1 MTVVPDDNLMTLIC
15 DVCGET
21 TTGSACVLPDA
32 EVVWT
37 LVSDHGWSGS
47 PFATGP
53 HRCPRCSTLP
63 PGTTPGDGPGGP
75 GAGGPATGGPATGG
89 PHGGGQS
96 HEVTVLTDDGE
107 LGADAGE
114 ALRAALRG
122 AVSLSGTVVVDLVR
136 VQVIDS
142 VGLGLLVRAH
152 REVRDRGERLCLA
165 APSRFIR
172 TVLHTMK
179 LDGVFPIFVSLDEAL
194 TQLRAQDPAAGDAV
208 LVDVTPV
215 EATRSRSAP
224 PRNAPANRRPAT
236 RITV

>member
-21 TTGSACVLPDA
+21 TTGTACVLPDA

-53 HRCPRCSTLP
+53 HRCPRCSALP
-63 PGTTPGDGPGGP
+63 PGTTPGGGPGTGGP
-75 GAGGPATGGPATGG
+75 GAGGAGAGGAGA
-89 PHGGGQS
+89 GGQS
-96 HEVTVLTDDGE
+96 HEVTVLTSDGD
-107 LGADAGE
+107 LGAEAGE

-122 AVSLSGTVVVDLVR
+122 AVSLAGTVVVDLVR

-179 LDGVFPIFVSLDEAL
+179 LDGVFPIFASLDEAL

-208 LVDVTPV
+208 QVDVTPA
-215 EATRSRSAP
+215 EAGRPRTAA
-224 PRNAPANRRPAT
+224 PRNKSAGRRPVT

>member
-15 DVCGET
+15 DMCGDT
-21 TTGSACVLPDA
+21 TTGMAAVLPDA

-63 PGTTPGDGPGGP
+63 PGGGP
-75 GAGGPATGGPATGG
+75 ESGAGN
-89 PHGGGQS
+89 GQ
-96 HEVTVLTDDGE
+96 EVAVLT
-107 LGADAGE
+107 GAAALSAE
-114 ALRAALRG
+114 AAEELRAALRA
-122 AVSLSGTVVVDLVR
+122 AVGLAGTVVVDLAR

-152 REVRDRGERLCLA
+152 REVRERGQRLCLA

-179 LDGVFPIFVSLDEAL
+179 LDGVFPIFASLDEAL
-194 TQLRAQDPAAGDAV
+194 TQLRAQDPAVGEV
-208 LVDVTPV
+208 VRVDVTPA
-215 EATRSRSAP
+215 EAVRARSAG
-224 PRNAPANRRPAT
+224 PRKAPARRPVT

>member
-21 TTGSACVLPDA
+21 TTGTACVLPDA

-63 PGTTPGDGPGGP
+63 PGTTPGGGDRTGGP
-75 GAGGPATGGPATGG
+75 GAGLPAGQGDEVAVLASGG
-89 PHGGGQS
+89 
-96 HEVTVLTDDGE
+96 D

-114 ALRAALRG
+114 ALRAALRD
-122 AVSLSGTVVVDLVR
+122 AVALAGTVVVDLVH

-152 REVRDRGERLCLA
+152 REVRERGERLCLA

-179 LDGVFPIFVSLDEAL
+179 LDGVFPIFASRDEAL
-194 TQLRAQDPAAGDAV
+194 AQLRAEAPTAGDVV
-208 LVDVTPV
+208 LVDVTPA
-215 EATRSRSAP
+215 EASRPRSLAPRQASA
-224 PRNAPANRRPAT
+224 ARRPVT
-236 RITV
+236 RVTV

>member
-21 TTGSACVLPDA
+21 TTGTACVLPDA

-63 PGTTPGDGPGGP
+63 AGSTPPDDDRPVGGV
-75 GAGGPATGGPATGG
+75 GVEQVA
-89 PHGGGQS
+89 
-96 HEVTVLTDDGE
+96 EVTVTDV
-107 LGADAGE
+107 APDAGD
-114 ALRAALRG
+114 ALRVALRTALDVG
-122 AVSLSGTVVVDLVR
+122 GTVVVDLTR

-142 VGLGLLVRAH
+142 AGLGLLVRAH
-152 REVRDRGERLCLA
+152 RDVRDRGGRLCLA

-179 LDGVFPIFVSLDEAL
+179 LAGVFPIFDSHDEAL
-194 TQLRAQDPAAGDAV
+194 AQLGVSRDGAA
-208 LVDVTPV
+208 LVDVTPA
-215 EATRSRSAP
+215 EAGRPRTVAPRSAP
-224 PRNAPANRRPAT
+224 AARQPAARV
-236 RITV
+236 TV

>member
-21 TTGSACVLPDA
+21 TTGTACVLPDA

-53 HRCPRCSTLP
+53 HRCPRCSALP
-63 PGTTPGDGPGGP
+63 PGKTPRGGDRSGGP
-75 GAGGPATGGPATGG
+75 GNAVGGDRIGDVMVVATSGDIDAETG
-89 PHGGGQS
+89 
-96 HEVTVLTDDGE
+96 D
-107 LGADAGE
+107 
-114 ALRAALRG
+114 ALRTALRG
-122 AVSLSGTVVVDLVR
+122 AVEMGGTVVVDLTR
-136 VQVIDS
+136 VQVIDP

-152 REVRDRGERLCLA
+152 REVRDRGGRLCLA

-179 LDGVFPIFVSLDEAL
+179 LDGVFPVYDSLDAAL
-194 TQLRAQDPAAGDAV
+194 AELRTAVRPDAATTDAG
-208 LVDVTPV
+208 
-215 EATRSRSAP
+215 
-224 PRNAPANRRPAT
+224 APASLPKRRRPASSV
-236 RITV
+236 TV

>member
-1 MTVVPDDNLMTLIC
+1 MTVVPDENLMTLIC

-21 TTGSACVLPDA
+21 TTGTACVLPDA

-53 HRCPRCSTLP
+53 HRCPRCSALP
-63 PGTTPGDGPGGP
+63 QGASPGDGDRDRGPEGAANVGGV
-75 GAGGPATGGPATGG
+75 GG
-89 PHGGGQS
+89 
-96 HEVTVLTDDGE
+96 VTVVTADGG
-107 LGADAGE
+107 LDPDAGD

-122 AVSLSGTVVVDLVR
+122 ALDVGGTVVVDLAR

-152 REVRDRGERLCLA
+152 RDVRERGGRLCLA

-179 LDGVFPIFVSLDEAL
+179 LDGVFPIFDGLDDAL
-194 TQLRAQDPAAGDAV
+194 TKLRAAAVQDAPAVGAA
-208 LVDVTPV
+208 LVDVTPADAPRPAA
-215 EATRSRSAP
+215 ATP
-224 PRNAPANRRPAT
+224 PMHRPRRRPANR
-236 RITV
+236 ITV

>member
-53 HRCPRCSTLP
+53 HRCPRCSALP
-63 PGTTPGDGPGGP
+63 PGTPSPGDRDGD
-75 GAGGPATGGPATGG
+75 GAGGAEIATVPADLAQDTG
-89 PHGGGQS
+89 
-96 HEVTVLTDDGE
+96 D
-107 LGADAGE
+107 

-122 AVSLSGTVVVDLVR
+122 AFDVSGTVVVDLTR

-142 VGLGLLVRAH
+142 VGLGMLVRAH
-152 REVRDRGERLCLA
+152 RDVRERGGRLCLA

-179 LDGVFPIFVSLDEAL
+179 LDGVFPIFDSFDAALD
-194 TQLRAQDPAAGDAV
+194 QLRAAAPQDDASAGIHPI
-208 LVDVTPV
+208 DVTPTDV
-215 EATRSRSAP
+215 PRPTTEVRST
-224 PRNAPANRRPAT
+224 PRPRRRPANRV
-236 RITV
+236 TV

>member
-15 DVCGET
+15 DVCGDT
-21 TTGSACVLPDA
+21 TTGTACVLPDA

-53 HRCPRCSTLP
+53 HRCPRCSALP
-63 PGTTPGDGPGGP
+63 PGSSLGDGDR
-75 GAGGPATGGPATGG
+75 AGSGLAEAAVVPVDGSGDQDTG
-89 PHGGGQS
+89 
-96 HEVTVLTDDGE
+96 D
-107 LGADAGE
+107 

-122 AVSLSGTVVVDLVR
+122 AFDVAGTVVVDLTQ

-142 VGLGLLVRAH
+142 LGLGMLVRAH
-152 REVRDRGERLCLA
+152 RDVRERGGRLCLA

-179 LDGVFPIFVSLDEAL
+179 LDGVFPIFDSLDAAL
-194 TQLRAQDPAAGDAV
+194 DQLRNAASQDAV
-208 LVDVTPV
+208 SAGVSPVDVTP
-215 EATRSRSAP
+215 SDLP
-224 PRNAPANRRPAT
+224 RPAAEVPSMPMA
-236 RITV
+236 RRRAASRVTV

>member
-21 TTGSACVLPDA
+21 TTGNACVLPDA

-53 HRCPRCSTLP
+53 HRCPRCSALP
-63 PGTTPGDGPGGP
+63 PGAPPHGDGA
-75 GAGGPATGGPATGG
+75 GAAAEPAVPA
-89 PHGGGQS
+89 
-96 HEVTVLTDDGE
+96 DGA
-107 LGADAGE
+107 LDQNSGE
-114 ALRAALRG
+114 ELRAALR
-122 AVSLSGTVVVDLVR
+122 AAYDVSGTVVVDLTR

-142 VGLGLLVRAH
+142 VGLGMLVRAH
-152 REVRDRGERLCLA
+152 RDVRDRGGRLCLA

-179 LDGVFPIFVSLDEAL
+179 LDGVFPIFDSLDVAL
-194 TQLRAQDPAAGDAV
+194 DQLRAAALQDAPSAGIQP
-208 LVDVTPV
+208 VDVTPADV
-215 EATRSRSAP
+215 PRPTTEARATPS
-224 PRNAPANRRPAT
+224 PRRRRPT
-236 RITV
+236 RRVSV

>member
-21 TTGSACVLPDA
+21 TTGTACVLPDA

-53 HRCPRCSTLP
+53 HRCPRCSALP
-63 PGTTPGDGPGGP
+63 PGSSPGDADRGGS
-75 GAGGPATGGPATGG
+75 GGVAEVAVVPTD
-89 PHGGGQS
+89 GGGDQDS
-96 HEVTVLTDDGE
+96 GD
-107 LGADAGE
+107 

-122 AVSLSGTVVVDLVR
+122 AFDVAGTVVVDLTH

-142 VGLGLLVRAH
+142 LGLGMLVRAH
-152 REVRDRGERLCLA
+152 RDVRERGGRLCLA

-179 LDGVFPIFVSLDEAL
+179 LDGVFPIFDSLDAAL
-194 TQLRAQDPAAGDAV
+194 DQLRVAALQDAV
-208 LVDVTPV
+208 SAGVSPVDVTPSDV
-215 EATRSRSAP
+215 P
-224 PRNAPANRRPAT
+224 RPAAEVPSVPT
-236 RITV
+236 PRRRAASRVTV

>member
-15 DVCGET
+15 DTCGET
-21 TTGSACVLPDA
+21 TTGMACVLPDA

-63 PGTTPGDGPGGP
+63 PGVTTNGRTDRSGAGDSTAGGP
-75 GAGGPATGGPATGG
+75 GA
-89 PHGGGQS
+89 GGQS
-96 HEVTVLTDDGE
+96 HEVTVLSSDTAI
-107 LGADAGE
+107 GAESSE
-114 ALRAALRG
+114 ALRAALR
-122 AVSLSGTVVVDLVR
+122 AAASLAGTVVVDLAR

-152 REVRDRGERLCLA
+152 REVRERGERLCLA

-179 LDGVFPIFVSLDEAL
+179 LDGVFPIFASLDEAL
-194 TQLRAQDPAAGDAV
+194 TQLRAQASATGDPV
-208 LVDVTPV
+208 RVDVTPA
-215 EATRSRSAP
+215 EAGRVRSA
-224 PRNAPANRRPAT
+224 APGKAATSRRPVT
-236 RITV
+236 RVTV